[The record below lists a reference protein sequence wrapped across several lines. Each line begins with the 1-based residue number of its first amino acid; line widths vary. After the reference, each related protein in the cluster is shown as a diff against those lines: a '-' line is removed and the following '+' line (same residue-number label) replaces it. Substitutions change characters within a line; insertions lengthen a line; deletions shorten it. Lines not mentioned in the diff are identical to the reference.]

1 MGHHDP
7 MCPAHR
13 DEGEITALGRA
24 SLILKQFR
32 GAELPVSAAAVAR
45 STGLPRATAHRLLR
59 ELARVG
65 LLERVGTAF
74 RPGLL
79 LFELGQLVPQP
90 RSLHEAARKHMAVLH
105 EATGHN
111 VGLAVEQDGE
121 VVHVEILR
129 GERAP
134 RLPLR
139 TGGRWPAH
147 ASCSGKVM
155 LAFGP
160 PAHVDRTLAK
170 PLKRL
175 TPRTITDPDALRAE
189 LERVRRARVAFDRQ
203 ESFRDV
209 TGVASPVFGPD
220 GTVLAALSISGMAG
234 RINLSR
240 VDAAVRTTAL
250 AITRELEM
258 AESVV
263 RPVLAPRR

>member
-1 MGHHDP
+1 

-24 SLILKQFR
+24 ALILKQFR
-32 GAELPVSAAAVAR
+32 GVELPVSAAAVAR
-45 STGLPRATAHRLLR
+45 RTRLPRATAHRMLQEMVR
-59 ELARVG
+59 GG

-79 LFELGQLVPQP
+79 LFELGQLVPQA
-90 RSLHEAARKHMAVLH
+90 RSLHEAARRHMAVLY

-160 PAHVDRTLAK
+160 AEDVDQILAR

-175 TPRTITDPDALRAE
+175 TPQTIIDPGALRAE
-189 LERVRRARVAFDRQ
+189 LERVRRARVAFDRR
-203 ESFRDV
+203 ESFPDV
-209 TGVASPVFGPD
+209 TGVASPVLGPD
-220 GTVLAALSISGMAG
+220 GTVIAALSISGLVG

-240 VDAAVRTTAL
+240 VDAAVRTSAL
-250 AITRELEM
+250 AITQDLAV

-263 RPVLAPRR
+263 RPVLARRG

>member
-1 MGHHDP
+1 M
-7 MCPAHR
+7 
-13 DEGEITALGRA
+13 TALGRA
-24 SLILKQFR
+24 ALILKKFR
-32 GAELPVSAAAVAR
+32 GAELPVSAATMAR
-45 STGLPRATAHRLLR
+45 RTGLPRATVHRMLQ
-59 ELARVG
+59 ELVRGG

-90 RSLHEAARKHMAVLH
+90 HSLQEAARRHMVVLQQ
-105 EATGHN
+105 ATGHN
-111 VGLAVEQDGE
+111 VGLAVEQDGD
-121 VVHVEILR
+121 VVHVDILR
-129 GERAP
+129 AEGAP

-160 PAHVDRTLAK
+160 PEEVDRILGQ

-175 TPRTITDPDALRAE
+175 TPRTITDPDGLRAE
-189 LERVRRARVAFDRQ
+189 LERVRRGRVAFDRR
-203 ESFRDV
+203 ESFSDV

-220 GTVLAALSISGMAG
+220 GTVLAALSISGLAG

-240 VDAAVRTTAL
+240 VDAAVRTSAL
-250 AITRELEM
+250 AITGEL
-258 AESVV
+258 AAAQSVV
-263 RPVLAPRR
+263 RPVLPRRG

>member
-1 MGHHDP
+1 

-13 DEGEITALGRA
+13 EDGEVTAIGRA
-24 SLILKQFR
+24 ALILKQFR
-32 GAELPVSAAAVAR
+32 SGTLPVSAATVAR
-45 STGLPRATAHRLLR
+45 RAGLPRATVYRMLQ
-59 ELARVG
+59 ELVRSG
-65 LLERVGTAF
+65 LLERDGTAF

-79 LFELGQLVPQP
+79 LFELGQLVP
-90 RSLHEAARKHMAVLH
+90 RSLQEAARRHMAVLH
-105 EATGHN
+105 EATGQN
-111 VGLAVEQDGE
+111 VGLAVEQEGE
-121 VVHVEILR
+121 VVHVDILR
-129 GERAP
+129 AERAP

-160 PAHVDRTLAK
+160 ADEVRSILGK

-175 TPRTITDPDALRAE
+175 TAHTITDPTALEAE

-203 ESFRDV
+203 ESFPDV
-209 TGVASPVFGPD
+209 TGVASPIFGPD
-220 GTVLAALSISGMAG
+220 GAVLAALSISGMAG

-240 VDAAVRTTAL
+240 VDAAVRTSAL
-250 AITRELEM
+250 AITRELAM

-263 RPVLAPRR
+263 RPVLTWRG